1 MALYE
6 MSDGLLKLN
15 HSAGVFS
22 CYTIRLEAILD
33 YYNTFKRPPDAIDS
47 SVQFAM
53 FKDVWARDVS
63 DGFFRQDASVTI
75 PEYEHPIKSTSD
87 EREQQFSDYSKI
99 NFADVKPFV
108 DQFFAPSDWIAARVK
123 DIHSQFSMLSE
134 DFCGV
139 LYRGTCKKLETIQ
152 PSHLEFAE
160 KVFQFKRKHPDLKF
174 LIQTDE
180 PSLYATLERHL
191 GHNACFIVPIQGASK
206 LATVQNYV
214 ANVIAMSRCKHLIT
228 TSGNGEYWMRLF
240 RGNNR
245 NCIQWLS
252 PKEYIYGTWN
262 KYFDPN
268 QKNFWLEN
276 HE

>member
-1 MALYE
+1 MSLYE

-63 DGFFRQDASVTI
+63 DGFYREDAVIAI
-75 PEYEHPIKSTSD
+75 PEYDHPIKSTSD

-99 NFADVKPFV
+99 NFSDIQPFV
-108 DQFFAPSDWIAARVK
+108 DKFFAPSDWIAGRICQINK
-123 DIHSQFSMLSE
+123 QFPTLSSE
-134 DFCGV
+134 FCGV

-152 PSHLEFAE
+152 PSHSEFIE
-160 KVFQFKRKHPDLKF
+160 KVVQFKHEHHGIKF

-180 PSLYATLERHL
+180 PCLFAMAERRL
-191 GHNACFIVPIQGASK
+191 GHENCFLEPIKGASK

-214 ANVIAMSRCKHLIT
+214 ANVIAMSRCKYLIT

-240 RGNNR
+240 RENNER
-245 NCIQWLS
+245 CIQWLS
-252 PKEYIYGTWN
+252 PKEYIYGKWN
-262 KYFDPN
+262 KDYEPN
-268 QKNFWLEN
+268 QRNFWIES
-276 HE
+276 